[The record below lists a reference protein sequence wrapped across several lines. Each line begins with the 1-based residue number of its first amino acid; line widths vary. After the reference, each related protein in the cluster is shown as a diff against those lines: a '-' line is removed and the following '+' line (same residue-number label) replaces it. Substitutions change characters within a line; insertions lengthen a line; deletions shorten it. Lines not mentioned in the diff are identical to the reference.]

1 MFDKNN
7 KNALLD
13 EHLTDIVKIDRYIWG
28 RAVVFLL
35 IGGLIGGISVLFR
48 PYFDN
53 GVHVEALVA
62 LIMIIA
68 MNLGLLIYFIREKRE
83 QYKLAYALST
93 GAIWG
98 GYTLGWSIVAG
109 YLWEDVYMMSGMFAL
124 VSIVV
129 GYLVLFI
136 QKKWFFN

>member
-98 GYTLGWSIVAG
+98 GYTLGWSIVAR

>member
-28 RAVVFLL
+28 RATVFLL
-35 IGGLIGGISVLFR
+35 IGGLIGGVSVLFR

-68 MNLGLLIYFIREKRE
+68 MNLGLLIYFIRQKKDR
-83 QYKLAYALST
+83 YKLAYALST

-98 GYTLGWSIVAG
+98 GYILGWSIVAG
-109 YLWEDVYMMSGMFAL
+109 YLWDDVWMMNGMFAL

-136 QKKWFFN
+136 QDKWFSN